1 MHTGMCGELTP
12 VLLSFGLLTRST
24 ARVKSKLES
33 RNPKGDTYIKFIK
46 NKKMAIRTEQDALLN
61 AVKNNTG
68 AAVQPRAAILID
80 DLIEHAGPF
89 FAITALADST
99 VDVSECDMSFITDVA
114 DFTIPKGVTIYGNF
128 ASIELDGGSVIAY
141 SL

>member
-1 MHTGMCGELTP
+1 M
-12 VLLSFGLLTRST
+12 
-24 ARVKSKLES
+24 KSKLES

-68 AAVQPRAAILID
+68 SALSPRAATIIAGTD
-80 DLIEHAGPF
+80 ETTGPF
-89 FAITALADST
+89 FAITALTDAV
-99 VDVSECDMSFITDVA
+99 VDVSECDMSFITGIA
-114 DFTIPKGVTIYGNF
+114 ANSGTNDFTIPKGVTIYGAF
-128 ASIELDGGSVIAY
+128 TSIELDSGTVIAY